1 MVNGLHGTNG
11 PSGTSGGTVSG
22 VGTDTLSIAGYEAG
36 DVGGYTLTVTNL
48 CGSGTSAAATLGL
61 GCPADF
67 NEDCT
72 LAVQDIFDYLGA
84 WFSGCT
90 GQAGAPCFGRNADQ
104 DSNGL
109 TVQDIFNFLGAW
121 FAGC

>member
-1 MVNGLHGTNG
+1 MHGTNG

-36 DVGGYTLTVTNL
+36 DVGGYTLTVTNS

-67 NEDCT
+67 NNSCALE
-72 LAVQDIFDYLGA
+72 AQDIFDFLSA
-84 WFSGCT
+84 WFAGCPPFPQT
-90 GQAGAPCFGRNADQ
+90 CPADFNGRG
-104 DSNGL
+104 GL
-109 TVQDIFNFLGAW
+109 TVQDIFDFIAAW